1 MESVIEVAEQH
12 IYYLVGYNENSK
24 NSSYLT
30 FKQQVWLSPFIVTTG
45 KLVFIEFIKMVVVS
59 NPFNYQKHFIYVE

>member
-1 MESVIEVAEQH
+1 MIMESVIKVAEQH

-30 FKQQVWLSPFIVTTG
+30 FMQQVWLSPFIAV
-45 KLVFIEFIKMVVVS
+45 KLVFIEFIKMAVVS
-59 NPFNYQKHFIYVE
+59 NLFNYQKHFIYVE

>member
-30 FKQQVWLSPFIVTTG
+30 FMQQV
-45 KLVFIEFIKMVVVS
+45 
-59 NPFNYQKHFIYVE
+59 